1 MDDRVQFALL
11 SQFAGGFPTRGEA
24 EHGYTY
30 YERLPYSE
38 HLGRQGRG
46 GWSVQPSDLDRASQ
60 EFAVRL
66 VGGSAGEG
74 LQGRRGEDANDVE
87 ERRAEAPNNEVA
99 ASDNRES
106 ADERRQQEDF
116 DRLRQEYAYDFI
128 REEVIE
134 KRMFQVIEEER
145 TPDGTIRVRLRV

>member
-1 MDDRVQFALL
+1 
-11 SQFAGGFPTRGEA
+11 
-24 EHGYTY
+24 
-30 YERLPYSE
+30 
-38 HLGRQGRG
+38 
-46 GWSVQPSDLDRASQ
+46 
-60 EFAVRL
+60 L